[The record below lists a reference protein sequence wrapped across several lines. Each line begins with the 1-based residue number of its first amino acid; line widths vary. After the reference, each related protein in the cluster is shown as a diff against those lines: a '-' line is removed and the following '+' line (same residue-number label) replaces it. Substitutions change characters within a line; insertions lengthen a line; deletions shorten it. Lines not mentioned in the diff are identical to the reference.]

1 MRSVAAVVEGGRGKR
16 GWPCWGREKRRKKRD
31 EEMILGTR
39 IISSPKWTGG
49 DPADG

>member
-1 MRSVAAVVEGGRGKR
+1 VVEAKGVGLVG

-39 IISSPKWTGG
+39 TISSPKWTGG